1 MNEVNNKNRFD
12 TIILGSGLAGSSLAA
27 IIAKQGYSVL
37 LLDRDRHPRF
47 AVGEAMLPQSAMW
60 MWIVSQR
67 FDIPEIGNLCTPES
81 LARCVSSKHGH
92 KRAIGFAY
100 HRAGVRHDSNESH
113 LLVPPV
119 IPLFAESHLFR
130 QDTDA
135 YMLNAAVAYGATSRE
150 GVVVEDVHIDDTGVE
165 VRLSDGETFQGRY
178 LIDATGFRSVLAD
191 KFGLRDQTPNAATCS
206 RAIFTH
212 FEGLR
217 PFDELLADNEQSG
230 LSRRWHDGTLHHVF
244 DGGWFWII
252 PFDNHGLSNNH
263 LASVGLS
270 LDLKKFPRREIAPEQ
285 EFWEIVNRFPS
296 IAAHLEGTKAVRHW
310 TGTGRLQYSSNRTVG
325 PRFTILSHACG
336 FIDALYSRG
345 LISTFESLHA
355 VGSRL
360 LDALRTDDFS
370 MERFEYIER
379 LHRAQLAVNDQTVR
393 NAYRSMADFKLW
405 DAWTKVWMALKLY
418 GDLWIF
424 RSIMKFEHSRD
435 IAILAALDEEPRPG
449 AGAPFAKHAQALL
462 DLTTR
467 LLDELDR
474 GSITVDA
481 VSRQLLEALG
491 DADWLPQEIYGWG
504 SSESRHIEFKDE
516 IMMKLFKWGNKEAP
530 EWLRKGLFDFPPP
543 GAPGPN
549 GSQAS
554 QCATDVDP
562 SGSLTIL
569 CAHCE
574 AHAKSRQTQK
584 GTEYADGVVSLSS
597 STKIFE
603 PFRIKSIEP
612 IRSTTR
618 EQRERLLDAAGYNL
632 FMIKADDV
640 LIDLLTDSGT
650 GAMSTHQW
658 AAMMRADESYAGAS
672 SFTRF
677 EASVRSI
684 FGFEHIIPTHQGRA
698 AERILFSVGCKPGDI
713 VPNNSHFDTTRANC
727 ELAGAEAVDLLVS
740 EAAHLGLRAPFKGN
754 MDVKA
759 LARLITRVGTSR
771 VPMVMLTITNNASGG
786 QPVSMENI
794 RAVKA
799 ICVSHGIPLYIDACR
814 FAENAFFIKE
824 REQGYHDRTPL
835 SIAQE
840 MFSLADGC
848 VMSAKKDGLSN
859 TGGFLCTND
868 GALAQKHKELLVVTE
883 GFPTYG
889 GLAGRDLEAISV
901 GLFEALDEDYLR
913 HRVASV
919 AYLGERLIELGI
931 PIVQPTGG
939 HAVYIDARGFLPNLA
954 PTDLPGVA
962 LAAELY
968 LEGGI
973 RATEIGTLMIGRRDS
988 QGREQPAGVDLLR
1001 LALPRRVY
1009 TQSHIDHVVE
1019 SIRQVWN
1026 RRSTVRGLDIVHQA
1040 PLLRHFTAVLRPRV
1054 SVAERQH
1061 LVEESEVFS
1070 TGFLTYQS

>member
-1 MNEVNNKNRFD
+1 MHPE
-12 TIILGSGLAGSSLAA
+12 TLA
-27 IIAKQGYSVL
+27 Q
-37 LLDRDRHPRF
+37 
-47 AVGEAMLPQSAMW
+47 
-60 MWIVSQR
+60 
-67 FDIPEIGNLCTPES
+67 
-81 LARCVSSKHGH
+81 CVSSNHGQ

-100 HRAGVRHDSNESH
+100 HRAGVRHDASQSH
-113 LLVPPV
+113 LLVPPMV
-119 IPLFAESHLFR
+119 PQFAESHLFR

-135 YMLNAAVAYGATSRE
+135 YMLKTAVAYGATSRE
-150 GVVVEDVHIDDTGVE
+150 GVVVEDVRIDDNGVE
-165 VRLSDGETFQGRY
+165 VFLADGESFQARY
-178 LIDATGFRSVLAD
+178 LVDATGFRSVLAD
-191 KFGLRDQTPNAATCS
+191 KLELRDQVPRAATCS
-206 RAIFTH
+206 RTIFTH
-212 FEGLR
+212 VEGLK
-217 PFDELLADNEQSG
+217 PFDELLGENEQSG

-285 EFWEIVNRFPS
+285 EFREIVSRFPS
-296 IAAHLEGTKAVRHW
+296 IAAQLEGTKAVRSW

-360 LDALRTDDFS
+360 LDALLTDDFS
-370 MERFEYIER
+370 MERFDYIER
-379 LHRAQLAVNDQTVR
+379 LHRAQLALNDQTVR

-405 DAWTKVWMALKLY
+405 DAWTKIWMALKLY

-424 RSIMKFEHSRD
+424 RSIRKFEQSGD
-435 IAILAALDEEPRPG
+435 VAILASLDEEPRPG
-449 AGAPFAKHAQALL
+449 AGAPFAKYTQGLL
-462 DLTTR
+462 DLTTH

-474 GSITVDA
+474 GCITVDE
-481 VSRQLLEALG
+481 VSRQLLDALG
-491 DADWLPQEIYGWG
+491 KADWLPQDIYGWG
-504 SSESRHIEFKDE
+504 NSESRHIEFTSE
-516 IMMKLFKWGNKEAP
+516 NMMKLFEWGNKEAP

-543 GAPGPN
+543 GAPSKHGAPSQH
-549 GSQAS
+549 GSQEHSTFAHDDPCDRRTAVCS
-554 QCATDVDP
+554 QCE
-562 SGSLTIL
+562 S
-569 CAHCE
+569 
-574 AHAKSRQTQK
+574 HAKLTRTQNEIK
-584 GTEYADGVVSLSS
+584 TSDGVFMPYKSS
-597 STKIFE
+597 KIFE

-618 EQRERLLDAAGYNL
+618 GMREQLLLKAGYNL

-650 GAMSTHQW
+650 GAMSNNQW

-677 EASVRSI
+677 ENTVRSI
-684 FGFEHIIPTHQGRA
+684 FGFEHVIPTHQGRA

-727 ELAGAEAVDLLVS
+727 ELAGAEAIDLLTS
-740 EAAHLGLRAPFKGN
+740 EAKHLNVPAPFKGN
-754 MDVKA
+754 MDVNA
-759 LARLITRVGTSR
+759 LARLIMRVGASR

-786 QPVSMENI
+786 QPVSMENV

-799 ICVSHGIPLYIDACR
+799 ICASHGIPLYIDACR
-814 FAENAFFIKE
+814 FAENAFFIKT
-824 REQGYHDRTPL
+824 REPGYQDRTPL

-840 MFSLADGC
+840 LFSLADGC

-868 GALAQKHKELLVVTE
+868 GLLAQKHKELLVVTE

-901 GLFEALDEDYLR
+901 GLVEALDEDYLR

-939 HAVYIDARGFLPNLA
+939 HAVYIDARGFLPNFS

-973 RATEIGTLMIGRRDS
+973 RATEIGTLMLGRRDT
-988 QGREQPAGVDLLR
+988 QGQEQPAPFDLLR

-1019 SIRQVWN
+1019 TIEHVWN
-1026 RRSTVRGLDIVHQA
+1026 HRMTLRGLDILHQA
-1040 PLLRHFTAVLRPRV
+1040 PLLRHFTAVLRPKIP
-1054 SVAERQH
+1054 VATMQH
-1061 LVEESEVFS
+1061 LSEESDMFS
-1070 TGFLTYQS
+1070 SRILTCQS

>member
-1 MNEVNNKNRFD
+1 MNNQDTMKRFD

-27 IIAKQGYSVL
+27 IIAKQGFSVL

-67 FDIPEIGNLCTPES
+67 FGIPEIGNLCTPEK
-81 LARCVSSKHGH
+81 LAQCISSKHGQ

-100 HRAGVRHDSNESH
+100 HRVGVRHDANESH
-113 LLVPPV
+113 LLVPPRV
-119 IPLFAESHLFR
+119 PHFAESHLFR

-150 GVVVEDVHIDDTGVE
+150 GVVVEDVNIDDSGVE
-165 VRLSDGETFQGRY
+165 VRLADGEIFQGRY
-178 LIDATGFRSVLAD
+178 LVDATGFRSVLAD

-206 RAIFTH
+206 RTIFTH
-212 FEGLR
+212 MEGLK
-217 PFDELLADNEQSG
+217 PFDELLNDNEQSG
-230 LSRRWHDGTLHHVF
+230 LSQRWHDGTLHHVF

-252 PFDNHGLSNNH
+252 PFDNHGLSTNH

-310 TGTGRLQYSSNRTVG
+310 TGTGRLQYSSTATVG
-325 PRFTILSHACG
+325 PRFTVLSHACG

-345 LISTFESLHA
+345 LINTFESLHA

-370 MERFEYIER
+370 MERFDYIDR

-424 RSIMKFEHSRD
+424 RSIMKFEQSRD
-435 IAILAALDEEPRPG
+435 HSILAALDEEPRPG
-449 AGAPFAKHAQALL
+449 AGAPFAKQAQGLL

-474 GSITVDA
+474 GSITVDGVA
-481 VSRQLLEALG
+481 NQMLKALG
-491 DADWLPQEIYGWG
+491 EAEWLPQDIYGWG
-504 SSESRHIEFKDE
+504 ESDSRHMEFSDE
-516 IMMKLFKWGNKEAP
+516 IMMKLFTWGNKDAP
-530 EWLRKGLFDFPPP
+530 EWVRDKLFDFPPP
-543 GAPGPN
+543 GAPDPN
-549 GSQAS
+549 GPQSPQNAI
-554 QCATDVDP
+554 DDDLFE
-562 SGSLTIL
+562 SLTTP
-569 CAHCE
+569 CARCE
-574 AHAKSRQTQK
+574 AHAKMRKTHSGIK
-584 GTEYADGVVSLSS
+584 PEDGVVKAPSAPRF
-597 STKIFE
+597 FE
-603 PFRIKSIEP
+603 PFRIKSVEP

-618 EQRERLLDAAGYNL
+618 EQRERLLVAAGYNL

-677 EASVRSI
+677 EDAVRSI

-727 ELAGAEAVDLLVS
+727 ELAGGEAVDLLAS
-740 EAAHLGLRAPFKGN
+740 EASHLSIPGPFKGN
-754 MDVKA
+754 MDVNA
-759 LARLITRVGTSR
+759 LARLINRVGASR
-771 VPMVMLTITNNASGG
+771 VPMVMLTVTNNASGG
-786 QPVSMENI
+786 QPVSMENV
-794 RAVKA
+794 RAVNA
-799 ICVSHGIPLYIDACR
+799 VCRSHGIPLYIDACR

-824 REQGYHDRTPL
+824 REPGYHDRTPL

-840 MFSLADGC
+840 LFSLADGC

-889 GLAGRDLEAISV
+889 GLAGRDLEAVAV
-901 GLFEALDEDYLR
+901 GLMEALDEDYLR

-919 AYLGERLIELGI
+919 AYLGERLSEFGV

-939 HAVYIDARGFLPNLA
+939 HAVYIDARGFLPNFA
-954 PTDLPGVA
+954 PTDLPGVS

-973 RATEIGTLMIGRRDS
+973 RATEIGTLMLGRRDS
-988 QGREQPAGVDLLR
+988 NGKEQPATFDLLR

-1009 TQSHIDHVVE
+1009 TQSHVDHVVE
-1019 SIRQVWN
+1019 TIRIVWN
-1026 RRSTVRGLDIVHQA
+1026 RRETLRGLDILHQA
-1040 PLLRHFTAVLRPRV
+1040 PLLRHFTAVLRPKIQVTSRKHL
-1054 SVAERQH
+1054 VAEH
-1061 LVEESEVFS
+1061 ELFTSNLV
-1070 TGFLTYQS
+1070 TCQS